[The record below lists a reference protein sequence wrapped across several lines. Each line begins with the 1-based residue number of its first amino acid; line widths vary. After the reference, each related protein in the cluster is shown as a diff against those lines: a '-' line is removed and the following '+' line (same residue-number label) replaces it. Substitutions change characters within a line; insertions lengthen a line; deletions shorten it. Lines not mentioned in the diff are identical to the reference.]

1 MGWRERIGQ
10 LLLAGGALG
19 LGGCPVFPG
28 GTCNANPDPC
38 CGAPE
43 SQACHDKNACL
54 DAGAQWYGET
64 CYGVDAAVP
73 DLESPPDLRP
83 PPVDGEPSD

>member
-43 SQACHDKNACL
+43 SQECHDKNGCL
-54 DAGAQWYGET
+54 DAGATWSGAT
-64 CYGVDAAVP
+64 CYGLQDLAVP
-73 DLESPPDLRP
+73 DLETPRDLR